1 MKILGVIGGLGPLA
15 TVYFMQLV
23 VEMTDASK
31 DQEHIEMIVHS
42 RPSIPDRTNYILKR
56 SEDNPGYSSVS
67 NGYLKD
73 SWEPRAYCKP
83 GSAGDSYSMHNS
95 SLFPAGA

>member
-56 SEDNPGYSSVS
+56 SEDNP
-67 NGYLKD
+67 LPHMLDIEK
-73 SWEPRAYCKP
+73 ACKP